1 MLEYLALAL
10 VAAAVFAAAW
20 FLRRPPE
27 AARALAALEQLAAQQ
42 QGMASSAQAQQRDL
56 TGLLEATR
64 AQQQTVMALT
74 TGLAEVKAAQ
84 EAHRAAAG
92 ESTIALTRGLNEAK
106 QMLVKFQAESAER
119 ARADQ
124 ASHESLA
131 RLENIIAGT
140 KSRGTA
146 GENLLAEVIKQLPPE
161 FRAYDVRIGGKT
173 VEFAIPLPDGR
184 YLPVDSKWTSVEA
197 LAALPSASPEE
208 LPDLVASIQ
217 ADVEHKVD
225 EVAKY
230 LDPEKTPM
238 MAVLAVPDAVFDLC
252 ARAHATAHQRGIVIV
267 PYSMAVPY
275 VLSVLQVIRRFG
287 ARVDE
292 AQLSHMVGAVI
303 SALEEMGDELDGRF
317 ARGLTQMENSRRALR
332 GSIGKAQQAV
342 GRVQVEA
349 SSDGHQEMLP
359 EAA

>member
-10 VAAAVFAAAW
+10 AAIALFAAAW
-20 FLRRPPE
+20 FLRRPPQ
-27 AARALAALEQLAAQQ
+27 AMALAALEQLAAQQ
-42 QGMASSAQAQQRDL
+42 QGLASASQAQQRDIAAV
-56 TGLLEATR
+56 LEAAR
-64 AQQQTVMALT
+64 AQQGTVMGLA
-74 TGLAEVKAAQ
+74 TGLAEMKAAQ
-84 EAHRAAAG
+84 EAQRKAAG
-92 ESTIALTRGLNEAK
+92 ESAVALTRGLDEAK

-119 ARADQ
+119 ARAEQ

-131 RLENIIAGT
+131 RLEAIIAGT

-184 YLPVDSKWTSVEA
+184 YLPVDSKWTSVQA
-197 LAALPSASPEE
+197 LAALPTASAEE

-252 ARAHATAHQRGIVIV
+252 ARAHATAHQRGVVIV
-267 PYSMAVPY
+267 AYSMAVPY

-292 AQLSHMVGAVI
+292 AQLSHMVGAVV

-317 ARGLTQMENSRRALR
+317 ARGITSLENSRRALR

-349 SSDGHQEMLP
+349 STNGHQEMLP